1 VDENLHRR
9 ALSIL
14 TCVLLLAVAVSVV
27 HYTDNYVNYE
37 DFPQSDTIPNPSA
50 TTVLVAWFVF
60 TAFGLAGYLL
70 FRRRRYPPALVCLGV
85 YSGSGLVG
93 IGHYLTEGMTDAV
106 WWRQAHVVADIAL
119 GACVL
124 AFCLWAAFNLP
135 MTSGDPGPEATRG

>member
-1 VDENLHRR
+1 MDENLHRR

-14 TCVLLLAVAVSVV
+14 TWIFFLAVAVSVV

-37 DFPQSDTIPNPSA
+37 AFPQSEAAPNPSK
-50 TTVLVAWFVF
+50 TVVLGAWFAF

-70 FRRRRYPPALVCLGV
+70 FRRRRYPAALVCLGV

-93 IGHYLTEGMTDAV
+93 VGHYLTEGMTEAV

-119 GACVL
+119 GVSVV
-124 AFCLWAAFNLP
+124 AFCLWAARRLP
-135 MTSGDPGPEATRG
+135 MSSGEPEPRTKPG